1 MTETPIVGKF
11 GMPEDAQKAMLD
23 GIRATLPVGRIAQPK
38 EIAAAVLFL
47 ADQNSGYVTG
57 SNLIID
63 GGQNAA

>member
-11 GMPEDAQKAMLD
+11 GMPEEQQKAMLD
-23 GIRATLPVGRIAQPK
+23 NVSAGIPAGRIAQPE
-38 EIAAAVLFL
+38 EIAGAVLYL
-47 ADQNSGYVTG
+47 ADHKSSYVQG